1 GHGLILDLPGIEC
14 LLDQRNQVV
23 LARLF
28 LLDGRFVLAAV
39 GPELER
45 DREPTSGHFV
55 ERVREEG
62 RVLRLLGELAME
74 GGSAGE
80 LERQGVPGEPGR
92 VSLAQDGRGRDRLLL
107 NGREHGP
114 LPGLL
119 ELLELNGRRVRNA
132 YLLRAGVDLGARTSQ
147 SAPSGMAFSG
157 MPPLLQPFEAIRR
170 PLAGK
175 IR

>member
-1 GHGLILDLPGIEC
+1 
-14 LLDQRNQVV
+14 
-23 LARLF
+23 
-28 LLDGRFVLAAV
+28 
-39 GPELER
+39 
-45 DREPTSGHFV
+45 

-132 YLLRAGVDLGARTSQ
+132 YLLRAGVALGARTSQ

-175 IR
+175 IRRRPRHFDERELERQTGVGALAHVLDRYGKEITQPEHGRFAELVRLLVQPFP